1 MHHIQAK
8 ITNRKIDQNAKI
20 YKIVYMKSEKK
31 SLLSLALPS
40 NYISF
45 PAANIQG
52 IIRNC
57 RNVNPVIR

>member
-8 ITNRKIDQNAKI
+8 ITNRKNDQNTQI
-20 YKIVYMKSEKK
+20 YKTVYMKSEKN
-31 SLLSLALPS
+31 LLGLALPS

-45 PAANIQG
+45 PAANIRG

-57 RNVNPVIR
+57 RNVNPVIK